1 MSVSRPMSDASGATP
16 DACTIR
22 EAAQWLARL
31 QDGAADQA
39 EQAAF
44 LAWRQ
49 AHPSHARAWQAAEQ
63 LRQKFRAVSPALG
76 VPVLTRDTQAGR
88 RNALRSLALLAGVA
102 APCAWIAWRHEPW
115 QRWTADYATA
125 AGEQRHITLAD
136 GSQVLMNTAS
146 RLDVA
151 FTGTQRLLLLH
162 AGEIMVQTGADPGR
176 TRPFIVRTE
185 HGDMRA
191 LGTRFTVRLMD
202 GAPATPSPHAPG
214 HAPNP
219 MQGLPCTQLGVQ
231 EHAVA
236 LTLSSQPD
244 AAPIIVHHG
253 QQVLFDA
260 RQAAPI
266 QPLSPQDQGWINGVL
281 YASDMRLDD
290 FLRELSRYR
299 PGLLRCD
306 PRVAALRLSGAFQLH
321 DTDRILHGL
330 AASLPVRV
338 ASRTRYWVTVE
349 PASA

>member
-1 MSVSRPMSDASGATP
+1 MSVSHPLPDAASVTP
-16 DACTIR
+16 DARTIR

-31 QDGAADQA
+31 QDGAADPA

-63 LRQKFRAVSPALG
+63 LRQKFQAVTPALG
-76 VPVLTRDTQAGR
+76 VPVLTRDADLGR

-125 AGEQRHITLAD
+125 TGEQRRITLAD
-136 GSQVLMNTAS
+136 GSQVLMNTGS

-151 FTGTQRLLLLH
+151 FNGTQRLLLLR
-162 AGEIMVQTGADPGR
+162 AGQILVQTAPDPGLE
-176 TRPFIVRTE
+176 RPFIVQTE
-185 HGDMRA
+185 HGSMRA

-202 GAPATPSPHAPG
+202 SAPATPVSGTIHAL
-214 HAPNP
+214 H
-219 MQGLPCTQLGVQ
+219 GLPCTQLAVQ

-236 LTLSSQPD
+236 LTLSGQPD
-244 AAPIIVHHG
+244 AAPRIVHSG
-253 QQVLFDA
+253 QQLQFDGQ
-260 RQAAPI
+260 QAAPL
-266 QPLSPQDQGWINGVL
+266 QPLSQQDQGWIHGVL

-306 PRVAALRLSGAFQLH
+306 PGVAALRLSGAFQLS

-330 AASLPVRV
+330 SATLPVRV
-338 ASRTRYWVTVE
+338 TSRTRYWVTVE
-349 PASA
+349 SAKA